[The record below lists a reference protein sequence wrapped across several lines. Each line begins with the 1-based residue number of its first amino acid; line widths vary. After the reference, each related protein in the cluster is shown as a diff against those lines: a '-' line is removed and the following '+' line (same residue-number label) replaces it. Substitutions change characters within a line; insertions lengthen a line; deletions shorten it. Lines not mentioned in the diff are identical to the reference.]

1 MILFNPY
8 GKSKKGS
15 PFFARAGPRKSGV
28 RALQNKKSYGI
39 TWENTS
45 QKKGAMDLQ
54 AREKIEYALE
64 QIRKGQDEGVETLY
78 VLMGRTMLFVANGV
92 VRDRHA
98 AEDVCR
104 ALSACGT
111 RATYTAESLSQFSL
125 LCRLAAESG
134 SRLPV
139 LLRLSCG
146 NQFGMDERTLCSLLE
161 RKDLPVEIEGV
172 QYYSGTQKRIEAV
185 RREVQMLQEL
195 CRKFPCIRRVE
206 YGPGLRVAYFAG
218 DAPEDDLQEFSALL
232 SSFPPECE
240 IVIELGRSVAADCG
254 EYHTRIVDLKETD
267 GTKYCIVDGGIHH
280 LKYYGQTMA
289 MKLPPVAQYP
299 ARAGGAEEWTVC
311 GSLCTTADVLVKNLP
326 LTGAKEGDVLVFSKA
341 GAYSVTEGI
350 SLFLS
355 RPLPRV
361 YQREGETLTL
371 LRDFIKTSQINQKE

>member
-1 MILFNPY
+1 MILSNPY

-98 AEDVCR
+98 AEDVVQESFVKIVKGIHSYR
-104 ALSACGT
+104 A
-111 RATYTAESLSQFSL
+111 
-125 LCRLAAESG
+125 G
-134 SRLPV
+134 SNGYAWV
-139 LLRLSCG
+139 C
-146 NQFGMDERTLCSLLE
+146 
-161 RKDLPVEIEGV
+161 
-172 QYYSGTQKRIEAV
+172 
-185 RREVQMLQEL
+185 
-195 CRKFPCIRRVE
+195 
-206 YGPGLRVAYFAG
+206 
-218 DAPEDDLQEFSALL
+218 
-232 SSFPPECE
+232 
-240 IVIELGRSVAADCG
+240 
-254 EYHTRIVDLKETD
+254 RIVRNTALNDLRKS
-267 GTKYCIVDGGIHH
+267 
-280 LKYYGQTMA
+280 
-289 MKLPPVAQYP
+289 
-299 ARAGGAEEWTVC
+299 GGAEEWTVC

-361 YQREGETLTL
+361 YQREGDTLTL

>member
-1 MILFNPY
+1 MRREDLQNVLTPAYIFDIDVLKKRVQTIRGALGRAKLCYAVKANPFLIGETAALADY
-8 GKSKKGS
+8 LEVCSPGEYEICEKLRVPAKKLVL
-15 PFFARAGPRKSGV
+15 SGV
-28 RALQNKKSYGI
+28 YKA
-39 TWENTS
+39 E
-45 QKKGAMDLQ
+45 
-54 AREKIEYALE
+54 
-64 QIRKGQDEGVETLY
+64 
-78 VLMGRTMLFVANGV
+78 
-92 VRDRHA
+92 
-98 AEDVCR
+98 EDVCR

-240 IVIELGRSVAADCG
+240 IVIELGRFVAADCG
-254 EYHTRIVDLKETD
+254 EYHARIVDLKETD